1 MKKKIT
7 AFIVVMVLV
16 VCAMCGCSV
25 NQEKANVK
33 EPDII
38 QIRNIC
44 NLATLECYYHNV
56 AKSTKEPEA
65 GITHVGEKERT
76 FWIEYTGKVRLGIDM
91 SKVTM
96 KINGSDVE
104 VTIPEAKVLSSS
116 IDKKTLDENS
126 YISSEDGWNKNSI
139 TATDQTKAIDE
150 AQKGMEEEVKKNS
163 SLLLSAQNRSKTL
176 IENYINQLGE
186 ASGIQYNIKWN
197 YIDSDTSAETT
208 VTEETDSEE

>member
-7 AFIVVMVLV
+7 TFILVMALA
-16 VCAMCGCSV
+16 VCAMCGCST
-25 NQEKANVK
+25 NKENVK

-56 AKSTKEPEA
+56 AKSIKEPEA
-65 GITHVGEKERT
+65 GITHIGEKERT

-96 KINGSDVE
+96 NIKGSDVE
-104 VTIPEAKVLSSS
+104 VTLPEAKVLSSS

-126 YISSEDGWNKNSI
+126 YISSENGWNKNSI

-163 SLLLSAQNRSKTL
+163 SLLLSAQNRAKTL
-176 IENYINQLGE
+176 IENYIIQLGE

-197 YIDSDTSAETT
+197 YIDSNTSTETT
-208 VTEETDSEE
+208 VTEKTDSEE